1 MDEDEEQPRADAF
14 AVSSDA
20 AVTLFEVER
29 LERADAA
36 AARAVQDELQQGA
49 LVGRLQLLLLRQL
62 LRPRPRPRLRLRLR
76 LAARPPPAAGRLLN
90 GIRSSKW
97 RWCSR
102 WQPS

>member
-29 LERADAA
+29 LEHADAA
-36 AARAVQDELQQGA
+36 AARAA
-49 LVGRLQLLLLRQL
+49 GRAAARC
-62 LRPRPRPRLRLRLR
+62 LRLRLR